1 MNKQI
6 LVITVGY
13 PGSGK
18 STLVAQIRKEFPSL
32 NIVDGDRLRDL
43 LRQEIPYFNSL
54 EFSEMTPQVE
64 GANAIAKEYKR
75 LVIQELIRNNQ
86 TVFVEGNHLDKK
98 ARDKWFDTARQINPN
113 IKTAILYLRI
123 SDEELLRR
131 YEEREIEDKNS
142 QWVSE
147 FSRWRKAQLQEPTVE
162 EADKIII
169 FDQSNQDSVIS
180 ELRRIL

>member
-1 MNKQI
+1 MEQAMI
-6 LVITVGY
+6 ITVGY

-75 LVIQELIRNNQ
+75 LVIQELVRNNQ
-86 TVFVEGNHLDKK
+86 AVFVEGNHLDKK
-98 ARDKWFDTARQINPN
+98 ARDK
-113 IKTAILYLRI
+113 
-123 SDEELLRR
+123 
-131 YEEREIEDKNS
+131 
-142 QWVSE
+142 
-147 FSRWRKAQLQEPTVE
+147 
-162 EADKIII
+162 
-169 FDQSNQDSVIS
+169 
-180 ELRRIL
+180 